1 MKRDAPPII
10 GPNPLPDLNY
20 TVVGLRGPSVNDPD
34 VYAFLVMNSLMGGGS
49 SFSAGGPGKGMYTQL
64 YCDVLSRYYWAYSAQ
79 SHCFCYSDS
88 GLFTLTGSAAPQD
101 VSLVYLSV
109 CVQCTLLSTVSGL
122 VHTPG

>member
-1 MKRDAPPII
+1 M
-10 GPNPLPDLNY
+10 
-20 TVVGLRGPSVNDPD
+20 NDPD

-64 YCDVLSRYYWAYSAQ
+64 YCDVLSRYYWTYSAQ

-101 VSLVYLSV
+101 VSLVYLSMY
-109 CVQCTLLSTVSGL
+109 VQYNLLCTVSGL
-122 VHTPG
+122 VYTSG